1 MDNLYTEALD
11 NGEFPIYRGHKLSA
25 EDKMRRH
32 IVKEIRTYFFIDVV
46 DFENKYG
53 IEFNDMFAKEI
64 KLLREFEEDG
74 LVELNSRRLSLTDI
88 GQHLSPVI
96 SGVFDSYWT
105 GIHHN

>member
-1 MDNLYTEALD
+1 MLTVLVIMNQRRNNE
-11 NGEFPIYRGHKLSA
+11 NSA
-25 EDKMRRH
+25 EDRMRRH
-32 IVKEIRTYFFIDVV
+32 IVKGIRTCFFIDVV

-64 KLLREFEEDG
+64 KLLKEFEEDG
-74 LVELNSRRLSLTDI
+74 LMELNSRSLSLTDI

-105 GIHHN
+105 GLHHN